1 MSLNQSIYVFFCG
14 DVMTGRGIDQ
24 ILPYPGNPVLYESYV
39 RDARDYV
46 ATAEAVNGSI
56 PRPVDF
62 AYIWGDAL
70 EELDRA
76 GTDLRIVNLETSIT
90 VNEEA
95 WLNKPVHYRMNPA
108 NVGCITAARID
119 CCSLANNHTLDW
131 GYQGLAETT
140 ATLDKAGVARAGAGR
155 NRAEAASPAILDVLD
170 KGHVLVFGLGSITS
184 GIPWSWCATED
195 RPGINLLADLSEMQ
209 RDGSLARC
217 GD

>member
-1 MSLNQSIYVFFCG
+1 MSLNQAICVFFCG

-39 RDARDYV
+39 RDAREYV
-46 ATAEAVNGSI
+46 AIAEAVNGPI

-90 VNEEA
+90 VNEEG

-119 CCSLANNHTLDW
+119 CCSLANNHMLDW
-131 GYQGLAETT
+131 G
-140 ATLDKAGVARAGAGR
+140 
-155 NRAEAASPAILDVLD
+155 
-170 KGHVLVFGLGSITS
+170 
-184 GIPWSWCATED
+184 
-195 RPGINLLADLSEMQ
+195 
-209 RDGSLARC
+209 
-217 GD
+217 